1 MINCKCKGCE
11 KRRVGC
17 HDKCEDYIS
26 LKKESSVEKK
36 KMQDDNIKPYSI
48 AHTRASL
55 KALRRGRQRNV

>member
-26 LKKESSVEKK
+26 FKKESSVEKK
-36 KMQDDNIKPYSI
+36 KM
-48 AHTRASL
+48 RL
-55 KALRRGRQRNV
+55 LR